1 MNHVDQPLP
10 QNIHTPVPLL
20 GFRIFRRLVG
30 LALGT
35 TLFLA
40 LFIHFAVA
48 VSHEPW
54 DSIYGLPFTVVMAV
68 VMASIAAAG
77 SKQHSESDHY

>member
-1 MNHVDQPLP
+1 MSHVDQPLP
-10 QNIHTPVPLL
+10 QDIYTPVPHL

-40 LFIHFAVA
+40 LFIHFAIA

-54 DSIYGLPFTVVMAV
+54 DSIYGLPFAVVMAV
-68 VMASIAAAG
+68 VMVTVAAAG
-77 SKQHSESDHY
+77 SKQRSESDHD